1 MRRRE
6 AVALFAFGLLCV
18 VGGLAWLLG
27 GWGLLGGGVGVLLG
41 GLFLVDIKP
50 EGEEGSA

>member
-18 VGGLAWLLG
+18 VAGLAWQFG

-50 EGEEGSA
+50 EREEGSA